1 MVFRRRA
8 ATTGKAEVPDAMKK
22 EVGLSFYYD
31 VVQNV
36 TRHNIPPSLTMNLDQ
51 TPSKIVPGSK
61 VTLAKIG
68 STTSDCW
75 FYREKSYHLDICN
88 YFKQGFP
95 NDSKNLRM

>member
-8 ATTGKAEVPDAMKK
+8 ATTGKAEVPNAMKK

-61 VTLAKIG
+61 KLLA
-68 STTSDCW
+68 TTSDCW

-88 YFKQGFP
+88 YFKQDFP